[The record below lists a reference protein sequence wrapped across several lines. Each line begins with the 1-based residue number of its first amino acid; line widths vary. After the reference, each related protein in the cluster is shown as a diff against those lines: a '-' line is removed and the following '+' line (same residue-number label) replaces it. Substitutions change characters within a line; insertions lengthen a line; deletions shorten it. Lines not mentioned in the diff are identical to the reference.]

1 MDYQLSADHARLQQD
16 ATAFC
21 TDEIASRTKKLEGG
35 VPGEQDALMRDN
47 LKRLGKAGW
56 LAAGHGD
63 DGLDHV
69 ALYLVG
75 EALARAC
82 PATFVSMRSSVHLCA
97 GAIRLFGTPSQ
108 RDRYLP
114 GLLRGDS
121 VGALAY
127 SEDQAG
133 SDLGGIAAA
142 AEANGGT
149 WLLGGTKDIVV
160 NAPLADVFLVL
171 AWHDRA
177 SGPEKGMSLFLVE
190 RSVQGLCIGDRVETM
205 GLKGVPVASV
215 SMDRCSS
222 AGILGDSPGKGLS
235 QIRRLMSLGS
245 VGMAALGVG
254 IGTAC
259 MEISTAH
266 AKART
271 AFGRKIGMYQDVGFK
286 LADMFAYNDLGRMLA
301 LRAAW
306 AFNTN
311 DREAD
316 TLAACAKLFAGE
328 SATKI
333 VNWGMQILAG
343 HGYIAGSDMERLY
356 RDAKFGEICEGT
368 SEMLRQEISR
378 RELDRFAGV

>member
-1 MDYQLSADHARLQQD
+1 MNYQLSADQARLQQD
-16 ATAFC
+16 VTAFC
-21 TDEIASRTKKLEGG
+21 ADVIASRAKKLEEG
-35 VPGEQDALMRDN
+35 VPAERDALMRDS

-56 LAAGHGD
+56 LAAGYGEG
-63 DGLDHV
+63 GLDHV

-108 RDRYLP
+108 KDRYLK
-114 GLLRGDS
+114 GLLGGDS

-127 SEDQAG
+127 SEVQAG
-133 SDLGGIAAA
+133 SDLGGITAAA
-142 AEANGGT
+142 QADGNT

-177 SGPEKGMSLFLVE
+177 TGPDTGMSLFLVE
-190 RSVQGLCIGDRVETM
+190 RSAQGPGIVGRVETM
-205 GLKGVPVASV
+205 GLKGVPIASL
-215 SMDRCSS
+215 SMDRCPS
-222 AGILGDSPGKGLS
+222 AGILGDNPGQGLS

-259 MEISTAH
+259 MEVSTAH
-266 AKART
+266 AKARS

-306 AFNTN
+306 GFNTN

-316 TLAACAKLFAGE
+316 TLAACAKLFA
-328 SATKI
+328 
-333 VNWGMQILAG
+333 
-343 HGYIAGSDMERLY
+343 
-356 RDAKFGEICEGT
+356 
-368 SEMLRQEISR
+368 SE
-378 RELDRFAGV
+378 A